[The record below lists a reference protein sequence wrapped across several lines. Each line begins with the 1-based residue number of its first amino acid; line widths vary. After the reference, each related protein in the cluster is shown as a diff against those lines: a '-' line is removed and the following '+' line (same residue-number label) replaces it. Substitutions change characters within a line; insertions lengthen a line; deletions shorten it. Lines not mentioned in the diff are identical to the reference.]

1 MPTEHMK
8 TVLFWTTM
16 LAIPIAVVGI
26 GLAIFGPLLQE
37 QLEGQLVAYV
47 AATLSAEERE
57 SIYREIGESYGGLW
71 DVVSE
76 ADVARIARRNATG
89 VENQV
94 EVRTNNAGM
103 RSSHPYRIKPKGVY
117 RIACLGDS
125 MVLGSGGLEEDRF
138 CDQLE
143 EFYREK
149 GITVDGAALETVA
162 LGLSSWTLVQ
172 EATYLA
178 SRLSAYDPDLILLL
192 SVQNDITDSYGV
204 TGTGSTTRAF
214 SPEHRSWGSAFF
226 HNKIGYEFG
235 NPKCCSALQYDL
247 SPESRARWDKA
258 IGRLSRL
265 VELQHRRGKHT
276 LLSVLD
282 KPRRDGRYSWFTE
295 LFRFHIE
302 RAQIDEPLVVVKWP
316 LREPGMSL
324 PHDPSHPTRIGHTVL
339 RDQYIHVL
347 DRLGW
352 IPVPKDDLP
361 LLSGTAPTDLR
372 GTSDT
377 ASLQRYRQS
386 YVKQFI
392 PQELDFENFDPKWT
406 HAILGGLFPDRTDR
420 PLESPPWGSVR
431 AGLVLRR
438 PTGTDPQRVEI
449 EIMAPPSPELF
460 PLAIDVSIQ
469 GEFAGRF
476 VFPEPH
482 DSGHYHLDVPVQAV
496 ADDALVIEVLLETS
510 SYFVHFNNGR
520 MRSYQLVSAR
530 LH

>member
-1 MPTEHMK
+1 MSPDPMK

-16 LAIPIAVVGI
+16 LAIPIAFVAIVG
-26 GLAIFGPLLQE
+26 LFLRPR
-37 QLEGQLVAYV
+37 LEGQIVAYV
-47 AATLSAEERE
+47 AATLSAKERE
-57 SIYREIGESYGGLW
+57 SIYQKIGESYGGLW

-76 ADVARIARRNATG
+76 ADVARIARRNAVG
-89 VENQV
+89 VENQA

-103 RSSHPYRIKPKGVY
+103 RSSHPYRNKPKGVY

-125 MVLGSGGLEEDRF
+125 MVLGSGGLEQDRF

-149 GITVDGAALETVA
+149 GITVDGATLETVA
-162 LGLSSWTLVQ
+162 LGISSWTLVQ

-192 SVQNDITDSYGV
+192 SVRNDIADNYGV

-214 SPEHRSWGSAFF
+214 SPEHRRWGSAFF

-258 IGRLSRL
+258 IDRLSRL
-265 VELQHRRGKHT
+265 VDLQRRRGKHT

-282 KPRRDGRYSWFTE
+282 RPRRDGRYSWFTE
-295 LFRFHIE
+295 MFRFHIK
-302 RAQIDEPLVVVKWP
+302 RAKIDEPLVVVKWP
-316 LREPGMSL
+316 LNEAGMSL
-324 PHDPSHPTRIGHTVL
+324 PHDPSHPTRIGHTIL

-361 LLSGTAPTDLR
+361 LLSSAAPADLR
-372 GTSDT
+372 GTSDP

-386 YVKQFI
+386 YVKQYI
-392 PQELDFENFDPKWT
+392 PEELDFEDFDPKWT
-406 HAILGGLFPDRTDR
+406 HAMLGGLFPDRTDR
-420 PLESPPWGSVR
+420 PLESPPWASVR
-431 AGLVLRR
+431 TGFVLRR
-438 PTGTDPQRVEI
+438 PSDSDRQRVEI
-449 EIMAPPSPELF
+449 EITAPPYPELF
-460 PLAIDVSIQ
+460 PLRIDVSIQ
-469 GEFAGRF
+469 GELAGRF

-482 DSGHYHLDVPVQAV
+482 DSGHYRLEVPVQAL
-496 ADDALVIEVLLETS
+496 ADDALVVEVILETS

-530 LH
+530 LR